1 MLDRCSCRRD
11 NPSLSRCS
19 AGGPVCHFS
28 GRFRPCDCTSHV
40 SLPVAHSSLPE
51 SLTRL
56 AQLVLRCILETCAHW
71 TRVDRVCMGR
81 IVVAAAPR
89 YVAIAGCLSWLAEQ
103 LFGSVAGAAAV
114 TANLPSVMCG
124 HQGQIFGAR
133 RQLMLSLRSQAP
145 RFSLIHVHP
154 RSLLKLSHGHA
165 LYLVRTFTLSHN
177 IRY

>member
-11 NPSLSRCS
+11 NPSLPRCS

-56 AQLVLRCILETCAHW
+56 AQLVLRRILETCAHW

-81 IVVAAAPR
+81 TVVAAAPR

-103 LFGSVAGAAAV
+103 LFGSRSGCSGRDCKFARCYVRTSRSDFRYTPSACSHFVIAGAHIFVNSCTSTKLIEAFAWSCAV
-114 TANLPSVMCG
+114 SRANFHP
-124 HQGQIFGAR
+124 
-133 RQLMLSLRSQAP
+133 
-145 RFSLIHVHP
+145 FS
-154 RSLLKLSHGHA
+154 
-165 LYLVRTFTLSHN
+165 
-177 IRY
+177 